1 MLITK
6 HIGTTDDR
14 LLNGLTPLVQIM
26 SLIEQDEEESIVLDF
41 SEAQSVSPVFVLAL
55 MVYAS
60 QVENRLS
67 FANIPPALETIGLSS
82 GGMKPDRLRRSEF
95 LAQME
100 GFVKKTHI
108 PIINFPAL
116 AGNDEKE
123 IISSVVEDLMIR
135 QMNIPSNV
143 ATGLKYM
150 VGEILDNIT
159 EHSESDR
166 GYVFAQAFPEK
177 GYLDLCVADRG
188 ISLLGSY
195 RRLENNEIE
204 SDIEALRAANRGISS
219 KNLPDAENRGYGIYT
234 TKKMLVEG
242 LGGQYLML
250 SGNALYMEGA
260 GYDNF
265 YTFPEGIRWNGTI
278 VALRIPCHGATF
290 NYVNYIE

>member
-26 SLIEQDEEESIVLDF
+26 SLIEQDGEQSVVLDF

-60 QVENRLS
+60 QVGNRISFVNTPPDWEN
-67 FANIPPALETIGLSS
+67 IGLSS
-82 GGMKPDRLRRSEF
+82 GGLKPDRLRRSEF
-95 LAQME
+95 LARME
-100 GFVKKTHI
+100 GYVRKTHI
-108 PIINFPAL
+108 PIINFPAS
-116 AGNDEKE
+116 AGSDEKE
-123 IISSVVEDLMIR
+123 VISSVVEDLMIR

-159 EHSESDR
+159 EHS
-166 GYVFAQAFPEK
+166 
-177 GYLDLCVADRG
+177 
-188 ISLLGSY
+188 
-195 RRLENNEIE
+195 E

-250 SGNALYMEGA
+250 SGNALYMKGA

-278 VALRIPCHGATF
+278 VALRIPCHGSTF